1 MCFWGGRAWEREA
14 ERGEKVKETGRRKA
28 ITHNRSDE
36 CALRVSHACNVGNQR
51 GYEGRGRPW
60 TAQQAGEQTT
70 GRKTFSQVQSF
81 QSKHAM
87 HTTPSLARYGLIAG
101 HETKRSRQ
109 SVRKREGRARRRER
123 STEKE
128 AKREVRETTTAHRH
142 SPVLHASPAYRQ
154 ANNRCGE

>member
-70 GRKTFSQVQSF
+70 GRKTFSQVQPF

-87 HTTPSLARYGLIAG
+87 HTTPALHG
-101 HETKRSRQ
+101 
-109 SVRKREGRARRRER
+109 
-123 STEKE
+123 
-128 AKREVRETTTAHRH
+128 TA
-142 SPVLHASPAYRQ
+142 
-154 ANNRCGE
+154 